1 MMLGKKKM
9 PKVEHKTGSDN
20 VFADLGIPEAQEY
33 LAKADVARKIIE
45 MINSRGLTQSGAA
58 RVLRI
63 DQPKVSAL
71 MRGILT
77 GFSMDRL
84 VRFVSL
90 LGATIE
96 ISIKH
101 QGQQPV
107 RRLGVYRPLHEHT
120 NYMLIFSPG
129 SINARQYPIQT
140 SCRAEDWRVA
150 PALNARQNTF
160 NQALI
165 LNRVSGS

>member
-1 MMLGKKKM
+1 M

-20 VFADLGIPEAQEY
+20 VFADLGIPDAQEY

-45 MINSRGLTQSGAA
+45 MVNSRGLTQSGAA
-58 RVLRI
+58 RVLGI

-71 MRGILT
+71 MRGLLT

-101 QGQQPV
+101 HG
-107 RRLGVYRPLHEHT
+107 E
-120 NYMLIFSPG
+120 
-129 SINARQYPIQT
+129 
-140 SCRAEDWRVA
+140 
-150 PALNARQNTF
+150 
-160 NQALI
+160 
-165 LNRVSGS
+165 

>member
-1 MMLGKKKM
+1 MPGKRKM
-9 PKVEHKTGSDN
+9 PKVEYKTGSDN
-20 VFADLGIPEAQEY
+20 VFADLGIPDAQEY

-45 MINSRGLTQSGAA
+45 MVNSRGLTQSGAA
-58 RVLRI
+58 RVLGI

-71 MRGILT
+71 MRGLLT

-101 QGQQPV
+101 HGQQQV
-107 RRLGVYRPLHEHT
+107 CRLGAFRQLHEHT
-120 NYMLIFSPG
+120 NYILIFPAK
-129 SINARQYPIQT
+129 SIDARSYPIQT
-140 SCRAEDWRVA
+140 NCRGEDWRV
-150 PALNARQNTF
+150 PQALIARQSTF
-160 NQALI
+160 NQAL
-165 LNRVSGS
+165 NFNSVSGS